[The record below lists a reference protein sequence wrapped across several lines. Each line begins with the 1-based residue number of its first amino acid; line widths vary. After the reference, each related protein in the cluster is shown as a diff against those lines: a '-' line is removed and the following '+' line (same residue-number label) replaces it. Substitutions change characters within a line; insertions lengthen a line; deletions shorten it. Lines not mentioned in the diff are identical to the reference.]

1 MSNTDCEFQL
11 QQQFGQLMDRGSYLI
26 FQAQVTRPEAVV
38 SWHIFELQSM
48 QSILLYFSFLLD
60 LDISSGLLRP

>member
-38 SWHIFELQSM
+38 S
-48 QSILLYFSFLLD
+48 
-60 LDISSGLLRP
+60 